1 MTDKP
6 QDDTPQD
13 NGAALASIMISLLNN
28 WGVEDR
34 DKITLLGLPVE
45 TKPRSLQRYHHG
57 TPLPD
62 DEEVYTRVEHLLGIE
77 QSLGLANPLND
88 RAGVLW
94 LYRRNRRLHGRTPIS
109 LMIEEGLAGIVRVR
123 REIDCSFDWYLDEQQ
138 AKSAMAKSKT

>member
-6 QDDTPQD
+6 QTD
-13 NGAALASIMISLLNN
+13 GAALASVMISLLNN
-28 WGVEDR
+28 WGVEDK
-34 DKITLLGLPVE
+34 DKITLLGLPKE
-45 TKPRSLQRYHHG
+45 TRARSLQRYHHG

-62 DEEVYTRVEHLLGIE
+62 DEDIYTRVEHLLGIE
-77 QSLGLANPLND
+77 QSLGLANPLNE

-94 LYRRNRRLHGRTPIS
+94 LYRRNRRFQGRTPIA

-138 AKSAMAKSKT
+138 SQPVKAKPKV

>member
-6 QDDTPQD
+6 QTD
-13 NGAALASIMISLLNN
+13 GAALASVMISLLNN
-28 WGVEDR
+28 WGVEDK
-34 DKITLLGLPVE
+34 DKITLLGLPKE
-45 TKPRSLQRYHHG
+45 TRVRSLQRYHHG

-62 DEEVYTRVEHLLGIE
+62 DEDIYTRVEHLLGIE
-77 QSLGLANPLND
+77 QSLGLANPLNE

-94 LYRRNRRLHGRTPIS
+94 LYRRNRRFQGRTPIA

-138 AKSAMAKSKT
+138 SQPVKAKPKV

>member
-6 QDDTPQD
+6 QTD
-13 NGAALASIMISLLNN
+13 GAALASVMISLLNN
-28 WGVEDR
+28 WGVEDK
-34 DKITLLGLPVE
+34 DKITLLGLPKE
-45 TKPRSLQRYHHG
+45 TRARSLQRYHHG

-62 DEEVYTRVEHLLGIE
+62 DEDIYTRVEHLLGIE
-77 QSLGLANPLND
+77 QSLGLANPLNE

-94 LYRRNRRLHGRTPIS
+94 LYRRNRRFQGRTPIA

-138 AKSAMAKSKT
+138 SQPVQAKPKA